1 MSEKAAHQFSTMF
14 QMISAAIEVE
24 KDHLSKLDG
33 AIGDGDHGITMSI
46 GFRAVNAEIAKL
58 NLDTVGPAEIMA
70 TAATAFLNA
79 VGASTGPLYATAF
92 RRASEAL
99 AETNEADLTS
109 LADMIRAI
117 VTGIGERGKA
127 QRGDKTMLDAWM
139 PAADAAEK
147 ALTAKST
154 PALFWSSV
162 IDAANAGAM
171 GTRSMIATKGRAARV
186 GERSL
191 GHIDPG
197 AASSVIIL
205 KAMAMALSRF
215 KDNGPEKWRT
225 AP

>member
-1 MSEKAAHQFSTMF
+1 MSQKAAYQFSTMF
-14 QMISAAIEVE
+14 QMISAAIEIE

-46 GFRAVNAEIAKL
+46 GFRAINAEIGKL
-58 NLDTVGPAEIMA
+58 NLETVGPAEIMA

-92 RRASEAL
+92 RHASEAL
-99 AETNEADLTS
+99 AESNEDDLTS
-109 LADMIRAI
+109 HADMIRAF
-117 VTGIGERGKA
+117 VTGISERGKA

-147 ALTAKST
+147 ALTVKNT

-162 IDAANAGAM
+162 IDAANTGAI

-215 KDNGPEKWRT
+215 
-225 AP
+225 